1 MATRRISVEVSNSAV
16 RMAEIAVGGAR
27 PELVSVGQVGLPPK
41 AVVDGVIVD
50 IVAVQAALERCIKEG
65 GFSTGGVHL
74 GIAGLRAITREID
87 MPLVPDS
94 EIDSAVRLQAID
106 VIPFPLEK
114 AILSARPISQG
125 TNAEGLPELR
135 VLVAA
140 AHRDLIDP
148 LVEVVT
154 RADLVPVSVEP
165 TSSAMIRALYDPS
178 APAGGAEA
186 IISIGAALT
195 TVVVHE
201 NGVAHFVRTIAE
213 GGDAI
218 TAAVAAALDLP
229 INDAENTKRN
239 LDQPGP
245 HIRVAATAVRDAA
258 AVLIAELRSSIDY
271 YGAQPGREPVRRV
284 VVTGGGSRLRG
295 FVEQMQQLLRLPVV
309 VGSALTGIDATRL
322 GLPPEELGR
331 LDPVMAV
338 AIGLALPAPKD
349 VKQLDLLPPEFVLRR
364 LRRRTQ
370 RSVIVVAVV
379 IVAAM
384 AGLGVMRFLKVH
396 DAENTVASLKTQVA
410 TLQAEIPKYDKVQR
424 EQAAILADSKVA
436 TPIVTSEVNWPAV
449 IAALQK
455 YVPSGGTITSFS
467 GGGATPV
474 AAAPHTV
481 IPPDQQQIAS
491 LSLGILAPAGY
502 PYFDKWYLAIDGSH
516 RLVVTTF
523 SGISKTGTGNTTTFT
538 AQVGVTGLITSSRV
552 DEFKVTP

>member
-1 MATRRISVEVSNSAV
+1 MSPYGEAPFI
-16 RMAEIAVGGAR
+16 
-27 PELVSVGQVGLPPK
+27 
-41 AVVDGVIVD
+41 VIW
-50 IVAVQAALERCIKEG
+50 E
-65 GFSTGGVHL
+65 
-74 GIAGLRAITREID
+74 
-87 MPLVPDS
+87 M
-94 EIDSAVRLQAID
+94 
-106 VIPFPLEK
+106 
-114 AILSARPISQG
+114 
-125 TNAEGLPELR
+125 
-135 VLVAA
+135 
-140 AHRDLIDP
+140 
-148 LVEVVT
+148 T
-154 RADLVPVSVEP
+154 RACDL
-165 TSSAMIRALYDPS
+165 ACKHCR
-178 APAGGAEA
+178 
-186 IISIGAALT
+186 
-195 TVVVHE
+195 
-201 NGVAHFVRTIAE
+201 
-213 GGDAI
+213 
-218 TAAVAAALDLP
+218 
-229 INDAENTKRN
+229 
-239 LDQPGP
+239 
-245 HIRVAATAVRDAA
+245 AA
-258 AVLIAELRSSIDY
+258 AVPMRHPEELGTAEALALVDDLAAMRPVPLFVLTGGDPAKRPDLVEIVRYAAGRGIRVSITPSATPLVTPELIRACVEAGLARWAFSLDGPDAASHDFFRGQAGSFALTLRAIAELR
-271 YGAQPGREPVRRV
+271 
-284 VVTGGGSRLRG
+284 RLRMPLQINTTLSRYNRDSLPAIGALVEEQGATLWSLFLLVPTGRGRIEDALDAAGTEAALEWLYG
-295 FVEQMQQLLRLPVV
+295 FAAKSRCDVKTTEAPQWNRLLAQRGALPRPAAPLRAGIGRAPRPVTDGDGFIFVSHKGEVYPSGFLPVV